1 MAASQIPNL
10 LGQGSSP
17 WRDANFLTGY
27 FMKKLI
33 SIALISFA
41 SVANAGEVTASYL
54 TDSGR
59 DGYALSTN
67 IKGVTLGASHVD
79 RVYDRFSVGKLFDI
93 AKVGPLQLAAGG
105 SGVYQSTLAK
115 NDSGYGLAAQATA
128 TAAVNKN
135 VDVVAGVQKFWGQ
148 DRVSAQNG
156 NSATVG
162 IKVKF

>member
-1 MAASQIPNL
+1 
-10 LGQGSSP
+10 
-17 WRDANFLTGY
+17 
-27 FMKKLI
+27 MKKLI

-41 SVANAGEVTASYL
+41 GVVNAGEVTASYL

-67 IKGVTLGASHVD
+67 IKGITLGASHVD

-93 AKVGPLQLAAGG
+93 AKVGPVQLAAGG
-105 SGVYQSTLAK
+105 AGVYQNTLAG
-115 NDSGYGLAAQATA
+115 NDNGYGLAAQATA
-128 TAAVNKN
+128 TATVNKN

-148 DRVSAQNG
+148 DRVSTQNG

>member
-1 MAASQIPNL
+1 
-10 LGQGSSP
+10 
-17 WRDANFLTGY
+17 
-27 FMKKLI
+27 MKKLI
-33 SIALISFA
+33 SIAIISFA
-41 SVANAGEVTASYL
+41 GVVNAGEVTASYL

-59 DGYALSTN
+59 DGYAISTQV
-67 IKGVTLGASHVD
+67 KGVTLGASHVD
-79 RVYDRFSVGKLFDI
+79 RVYDRFSVGKSFDV
-93 AKVGPLQLAAGG
+93 AKMGPLQLAAGG
-105 SGVYQSTLAK
+105 SAVYQNTLAK
-115 NDSGYGLAAQATA
+115 NDSGYGLVAQATA

>member
-1 MAASQIPNL
+1 
-10 LGQGSSP
+10 
-17 WRDANFLTGY
+17 
-27 FMKKLI
+27 MKKFI
-33 SIALISFA
+33 SIAVISFA
-41 SVANAGEVTASYL
+41 GVVNAGEITASYL

-59 DGYALSTN
+59 DGYAISTQV
-67 IKGVTLGASHVD
+67 KGVTLGASHVD
-79 RVYDRFSVGKLFDI
+79 RVYDRFSVGKSFDI

-115 NDSGYGLAAQATA
+115 NDSGYGLAAQVTA

>member
-1 MAASQIPNL
+1 
-10 LGQGSSP
+10 
-17 WRDANFLTGY
+17 
-27 FMKKLI
+27 MKKLI

-41 SVANAGEVTASYL
+41 GVASAGEVTASYL

-59 DGYALSTN
+59 DGYALSTSV
-67 IKGVTLGASHVD
+67 KGISLAAAHVD

-93 AKVGPLQLAAGG
+93 AKVGPVQLAAGG
-105 SGVYQSTLAK
+105 AGVYQNTLAG
-115 NDSGYGLAAQATA
+115 NDNGYGLSAQATA
-128 TAAVNKN
+128 TATVNKN

-148 DRVSAQNG
+148 DRVSTQNG

>member
-1 MAASQIPNL
+1 
-10 LGQGSSP
+10 
-17 WRDANFLTGY
+17 
-27 FMKKLI
+27 MKKLI
-33 SIALISFA
+33 SIAVISFA
-41 SVANAGEVTASYL
+41 GVVNAGEVTASYL

-59 DGYALSTN
+59 DGYAFSTN

-79 RVYDRFSVGKLFDI
+79 RVYDRFSVGKSFDI

-115 NDSGYGLAAQATA
+115 NDSGYGLTVHATA
-128 TAAVNKN
+128 TATVSKN
-135 VDVVAGVQKFWGQ
+135 ADLVVGVQKFWGQ

-156 NSATVG
+156 NSATLG